1 MLPVVAARY
10 PRMMPELL
18 IATDS
23 PAVFEEVSSAVEEPG
38 VVLRWARSGRAVLPA
53 LMERPADLV
62 ITDLQIGSMGGFA
75 VVMDLA
81 LEAGGG
87 RLPTIPAL
95 VMLDRRADVFLCKR
109 TGVAGWLLKPLDS
122 LRISDA
128 VQALLAGGTFYDGTF
143 SPVPADVQLA

>member
-38 VVLRWARSGRAVLPA
+38 VVLRWARSGRAVL
-53 LMERPADLV
+53 MERPADLV

-95 VMLDRRADVFLCKR
+95 VLLDRRADVFLCKR